1 MSSKGKIFVISG
13 PSGSGKTTLAGKL
26 LKDAQLKNKL
36 TRSIS
41 FTTRP
46 KRSIE
51 KEGKDYFFL
60 NESRFRAGR
69 DKKKILEWTRYLGY
83 YYGTPKHFVEQR
95 VKAGKSVVLCLD
107 VKGAC
112 RVKKLYPDTAVTIF
126 VLPPSVKE
134 LHHRIKGRCLTAHE
148 EIKKRLSLVDKELAA
163 AKRYDYRILN
173 RDLEVTVKKLKGILI
188 REIKQTR

>member
-13 PSGSGKTTLAGKL
+13 PSGSGKTTLASKL
-26 LKDAQLKNKL
+26 LQDAQLKNKL

-46 KRSIE
+46 KRPIE
-51 KEGKDYFFL
+51 KEGRDYFFL
-60 NESRFRAGR
+60 TENQFRAGQ

-95 VKAGKSVVLCLD
+95 VKEGKSLILCLD

-126 VLPPSVKE
+126 VLPPSVRE
-134 LHHRIKGRCLTAHE
+134 LQHRIKGRCLTAHD

-163 AKRYDYRILN
+163 AKKYDYRILN
-173 RDLEVTVKKLKGILI
+173 RDLAETVKKLKRILI
-188 REIKQTR
+188 KEIKQTR